1 MIRRENR
8 KKQEIKKKV
17 FVALSGGVDSSVAA
31 ALLKE
36 RGYDVTG
43 VFMKNWSDE
52 RLSSCPYKEDR
63 ASAMRV
69 AVALDIPFFTWDFE
83 NEYKKEVV
91 DYMIREYKA
100 GRTPNPDVMCNKKIK
115 FGLFLSRALAEGAD
129 FIATGHYVRLAPKI
143 VPQGRREKGLGE
155 RPKMVYHLFKA
166 KDKNKDQSYFLWT
179 LTQEQLR
186 YCFFPLGELTKP
198 EVRTLAARFEL
209 PTAERKDSQ
218 GVCFVGE
225 IELKDFL
232 ANWIRPR
239 KGNILTLDTNEPLGA
254 HEGAEFY
261 TIGQRHGLGIGGIQG
276 NKEGDAYFVAKKDIA
291 KNILYVVKGRNHPA
305 LFSRD
310 VVVTNVN
317 WIAGFPKRGAWY
329 TARVRYRGE
338 LLLCRFDMASIGLAH
353 RKEEVT
359 LQFKKP
365 QWAVASG
372 QSAVFYDN
380 EGEMMGGGVI
390 Q

>member
-1 MIRRENR
+1 MRR
-8 KKQEIKKKV
+8 KKIEEKLKIKKKV

-36 RGYDVTG
+36 QGYDVSG

-69 AVALDIPFFTWDFE
+69 AIALGIPFFTWDFE
-83 NEYKKEVV
+83 KEYKKEVV
-91 DYMIREYKA
+91 EYMIREYREGK
-100 GRTPNPDVMCNKKIK
+100 TPNPDVMCNRKIK
-115 FGLFLSRALAEGAD
+115 FGLFLTRALEEGAD
-129 FIATGHYVRLAPKI
+129 FIATGHYVRLKPEI
-143 VPQGRREKGLGE
+143 VPQGRREKALNQ
-155 RPKMVYHLFKA
+155 RPKLVFHLFKA
-166 KDKNKDQSYFLWT
+166 DDKNKDQSYFLWM
-179 LTQEQLR
+179 LSQEQLR
-186 YCFFPLGELTKP
+186 YCFFPLAEYKKD
-198 EVRTLAARFEL
+198 EVRALAERFGL
-209 PTAERKDSQ
+209 PTAARKDSQ

-225 IELKDFL
+225 IKLENFL
-232 ANWIRPR
+232 AHWIHP
-239 KGNILTLDTNEPLGA
+239 KSGKIIDLDTGNILGTHTGA
-254 HEGAEFY
+254 QFY
-261 TIGQRHGLGIGGIQG
+261 TIGQRHGLGIGGMQG
-276 NKEGDAYFVAKKDIA
+276 NKEGEAYFVAKKDVV
-291 KNILYVVKGRNHPA
+291 KNMLYVVKGRNHPA

-310 VVVTNVN
+310 VVVKNVN

-338 LLLCRFDMASIGLAH
+338 LHPCRFEMASIGLKH

-380 EGEMMGGGVI
+380 EGEIIGGGVI
-390 Q
+390 I